1 MSKRNT
7 SSKDNHQE
15 RCMCFIRR
23 HNRTQSVP
31 WVVHR
36 QHQSYS
42 GACGTS
48 WFSTLVFCILPNN
61 NDISHQNDILHDIL
75 LTVYNKWGTELTR
88 KSYSHLTT
96 LYNNR
101 NNKHDLTKSVLTFDC
116 DTVENQLK
124 TSATPDQ
131 LREWWGYFLDIEDI
145 GAVGGNSTPPR
156 SLEDEVYCYTESLA
170 FSGGWKR
177 DIDYWWDGLWK
188 GLE

>member
-7 SSKDNHQE
+7 SKDNHQE

-42 GACGTS
+42 GAC
-48 WFSTLVFCILPNN
+48 
-61 NDISHQNDILHDIL
+61 
-75 LTVYNKWGTELTR
+75 VYNKWGTELTR

-131 LREWWGYFLDIEDI
+131 LREWWGYFLDIEDV
-145 GAVGGNSTPPR
+145 GDVGGNSTPPR
-156 SLEDEVYCYTESLA
+156 SLDDEVYCYTESLA